1 MSIAKH
7 KVFISY
13 YHKDDQEFKNALLD
27 ANDEYGLFEDYSVHE
42 DEIDDTGMT
51 DEQIRYEIRDNYI
64 RNATVLLLLC
74 GENTKKRKHIDWEI
88 HAAMYDSD
96 VNPQMGILVVNL
108 PTIKQSMIAC
118 NDDEQEIMGDDL
130 NWVLLKK
137 DESEIKNNYPYFPDR
152 ISTNIAREGVSISVV
167 NWDVIAK
174 DLEKLKE
181 LIDTAFDRRKTND
194 YDHSAPLRRRNS

>member
-1 MSIAKH
+1 
-7 KVFISY
+7 
-13 YHKDDQEFKNALLD
+13 
-27 ANDEYGLFEDYSVHE
+27 
-42 DEIDDTGMT
+42 
-51 DEQIRYEIRDNYI
+51 
-64 RNATVLLLLC
+64 
-74 GENTKKRKHIDWEI
+74 
-88 HAAMYDSD
+88 MYDSD

-118 NDDEQEIMGDDL
+118 NDDEQEIMGDEL
-130 NWVLLKK
+130 NWVPLKK

-194 YDHSAPLRRRNS
+194 YVHSAPLRRRNS